1 MSETDLHVSVKIDL
15 KTILLSEKQQHVE
28 WQVLHKRNLR
38 LCKYGPRD
46 DSTVAASREGMGE
59 GKDELEQ
66 LKKTSTVNIA
76 SFLLLK
82 KIKAY
87 VARC

>member
-1 MSETDLHVSVKIDL
+1 
-15 KTILLSEKQQHVE
+15 
-28 WQVLHKRNLR
+28 
-38 LCKYGPRD
+38 
-46 DSTVAASREGMGE
+46 MGE

-66 LKKTSTVNIA
+66 LKKTSTVNTV

-87 VARC
+87 GKMLTFV